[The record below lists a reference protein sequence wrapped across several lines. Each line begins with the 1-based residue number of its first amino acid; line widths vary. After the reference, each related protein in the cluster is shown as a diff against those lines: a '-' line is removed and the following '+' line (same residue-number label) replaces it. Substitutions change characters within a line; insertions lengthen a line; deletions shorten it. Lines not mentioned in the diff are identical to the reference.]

1 MPHQE
6 VRRAFLPRPQCGIAP
21 LHCIGEHRHI
31 LCQTPP
37 SVPVCNVAKF
47 PCVTRRGTVPQMVV
61 AEAKVAILRHAAEQR
76 IVPGDVLG
84 HAVHDME
91 QPAHPAFRTVYTPGK
106 GVYTV
111 RGRNAHLFIQNT
123 HSILS
128 LSCVHLR

>member
-1 MPHQE
+1 
-6 VRRAFLPRPQCGIAP
+6 
-21 LHCIGEHRHI
+21 
-31 LCQTPP
+31 
-37 SVPVCNVAKF
+37 
-47 PCVTRRGTVPQMVV
+47 MVV
-61 AEAKVAILRHAAEQR
+61 AKAKVAVLRHAAEQR

-111 RGRNAHLFIQNT
+111 RGRNAHLFILNT

-128 LSCVHLR
+128 LSCVPLR